1 MSKNGR
7 SNLGS
12 SNTVLAIHRQGDA
25 VRLLAARPDGQSIS
39 VKEAST
45 LSAADAAGL
54 TAAVARLRPD
64 RVVHV
69 IPAGQTIWRKLDAAP
84 PGPDAQPAQIE
95 AAMNLLAEASL
106 PATVPTHRRA
116 AAALRTPG
124 GTATVACGW
133 LGEWNQPELEVPEQW
148 LPEPVALIAAARLLG
163 RGPGLCVY
171 GDRKDGV
178 VTVAVVSGGE
188 KPSATIRI
196 NREDAA
202 DPEHWREAVSGLASE
217 TAEAAGMPGQ
227 SVEPRANAD
236 FDILYPAAT
245 GSAPAINGV
254 PAGDRRWHEQFD
266 LALGAAATA
275 LTAMPGERP
284 LLAMHAQA
292 PEFVEP
298 VYLRAASVLASPRKL
313 AIVIA
318 ACLALVL
325 VVPLAMAYARLSI
338 LQTKS
343 TGAKADAENFT
354 KAVDQAEW
362 YQLLREKR
370 WPMTRLLAELT
381 TTAPESVLIDDV
393 TIEQGKV
400 VTVTATAESAEDVAN
415 WREALNKS
423 KVFEDAKV
431 PTIDSATTPVRFSL
445 NAKVVAPMLAL
456 ADAVPAIGTKIDVPA
471 PEPLPVLTSSGSSR
485 SNERTMERPS
495 RNNRNN
501 NSGNTAGSR
510 STNTSSTP
518 AEKPAVVAE
527 APPAISEAQIAKL
540 DRSAAVNEFAKRRA
554 ASKRPGISETDRKR
568 LESEAEHLKARL
580 DQLQGAGQ

>member
-1 MSKNGR
+1 MTKNSR

-45 LSAADAAGL
+45 LSAADTAGL
-54 TAAVARLRPD
+54 TAAIARLRPD

-69 IPAGQTIWRKLDAAP
+69 IPAGQTIWRKLDAAA

-106 PATVPTHRRA
+106 PATVPMHRRA

-133 LGEWNQPELEVPEQW
+133 LGEWTQPELQVPEQW

-171 GDRKDGV
+171 ADRTDGV
-178 VTVAVVSGGE
+178 VTVAVIAGGE
-188 KPSATIRI
+188 KPAATVRVL
-196 NREDAA
+196 REDGA
-202 DPEHWREAVSGLASE
+202 DPEQWRDAVTGLAAE
-217 TAEAAGMPGQ
+217 AAEAAGMPGQ
-227 SVEPRANAD
+227 SVEPKPNTD
-236 FDILYPAAT
+236 FDVIYPAAT

-266 LALGAAATA
+266 LALGAAAIA
-275 LTAMPGERP
+275 LTATPGERP

-298 VYLRAASVLASPRKL
+298 VYLRAASVLATPRKL

-325 VVPLAMAYARLSI
+325 VVPLAMAYSRLSI

-343 TGAKADAENFT
+343 TGAKADSENFQ

-362 YQLLREKR
+362 FQLLREKR

-381 TTAPESVLIDDV
+381 TSAPESVLIDDV
-393 TIEQGKV
+393 TIEQGKAI
-400 VTVTATAESAEDVAN
+400 TVTATAESAEVVAN

-431 PTIDSATTPVRFSL
+431 PSIDSSSTPVRFSL
-445 NAKVVAPMLAL
+445 NAKVIAPLLAV
-456 ADAVPAIGTKIDVPA
+456 ADAVPPVGTKIDVPA
-471 PEPLPVLTSSGSSR
+471 PEPLPVLTSSGSTG
-485 SNERTMERPS
+485 SNTSANRPA
-495 RNNRNN
+495 RPGRNN
-501 NSGNTAGSR
+501 NSGNSAGSR
-510 STNTSSTP
+510 TNTNSSTP

-527 APPAISEAQIAKL
+527 APPAISDAQIAKL
-540 DRSAAVNEFAKRRA
+540 DRSAAVTEFAKRRA
-554 ASKRPGISETDRKR
+554 ASKRPGIGEDDRKR
-568 LESEAEHLKARL
+568 LESEAERLRARL